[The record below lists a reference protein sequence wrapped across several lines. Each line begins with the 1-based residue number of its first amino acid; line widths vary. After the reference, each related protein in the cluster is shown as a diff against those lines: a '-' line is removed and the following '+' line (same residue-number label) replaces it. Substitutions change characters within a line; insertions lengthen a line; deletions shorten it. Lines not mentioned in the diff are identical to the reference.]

1 MVACALVGLA
11 MALLALSV
19 SYLEDQAISVS
30 ANRYYEQIEPAPG
43 RPANR
48 YDLGYIPFVSALGTP
63 GWLSSPS
70 LGQGPDFFPL
80 HLRQAQAQL
89 PDGRAIPSWLIW
101 AWPLTWLLS
110 LAAAASMLYRDTR
123 Q

>member
-1 MVACALVGLA
+1 

-30 ANRYYEQIEPAPG
+30 ANRYYEQVDPAPG

-48 YDLGYIPFVSALGTP
+48 YDLGYIPFISALRSP

-89 PDGRAIPSWLIW
+89 PDGRTIPSWLIW
-101 AWPLTWLLS
+101 GWPLMWLVL
-110 LAAAASMLYRDTR
+110 LIGAAMRLVRSN
-123 Q
+123 